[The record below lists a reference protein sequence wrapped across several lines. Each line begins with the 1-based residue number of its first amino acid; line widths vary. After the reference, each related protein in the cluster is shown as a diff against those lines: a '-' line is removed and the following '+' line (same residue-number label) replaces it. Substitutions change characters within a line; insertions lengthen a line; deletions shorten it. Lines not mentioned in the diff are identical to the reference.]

1 MESVKRHGR
10 RRASVSASELAQM
23 GVCER
28 LVVFEHHCGK
38 MRTAEQLSAIKRG
51 RRAHRRFYRERNGD
65 LDRGKCGSAGY
76 FGHQVRRIWSNWYCL
91 LLRVTRWLLVQENR
105 DGL

>member
-1 MESVKRHGR
+1 MASAKMHGHR
-10 RRASVSASELAQM
+10 MALVSASELAQI

-28 LVVFEHHCGK
+28 LVVFEHHCGM

-51 RRAHRRFYRERNGD
+51 RRAHQRFYRERNGD
-65 LDRGKCGSAGY
+65 SDRGKCGSVGH
-76 FGHQVRRIWSNWYCL
+76 FGHQIRRFWCNWYCL
-91 LLRVTRWLLVQENR
+91 LLRVTRWLRAAENQ

>member
-28 LVVFEHHCGK
+28 LVVFEHRCGK
-38 MRTAEQLSAIKRG
+38 LRTAEQLSAIERG

-65 LDRGKCGSAGY
+65 SDRGKCGSAGH
-76 FGHQVRRIWSNWYCL
+76 FGHQVRRIWRNWCCL
-91 LLRVTRWLLVQENR
+91 LLRATRWLHAAENR
-105 DGL
+105 DEL

>member
-1 MESVKRHGR
+1 MESVKGHGR

-28 LVVFEHHCGK
+28 SVVFEHQCGK
-38 MRTAEQLSAIKRG
+38 LRTAEQLSAIERG

-65 LDRGKCGSAGY
+65 SDRGKCGSVGH
-76 FGHQVRRIWSNWYCL
+76 FGHQVRRFWRNWYCL
-91 LLRVTRWLLVQENR
+91 LLRATRWLRAAENQ

>member
-1 MESVKRHGR
+1 MAPVNKHGR

-28 LVVFEHHCGK
+28 LVVLEHQCGK
-38 MRTAEQLSAIKRG
+38 LRTAEQLSAIKRG

-65 LDRGKCGSAGY
+65 SDCGKRGFARH
-76 FGHQVRRIWSNWYCL
+76 FGHQVRGFWRTWYCL
-91 LLRVTRWLLVQENR
+91 LLRVTRWLHATENR